1 MATERVWTFLSN
13 HAHVLLAV
21 AADPQIRVR
30 DIAQRVGITERASQQ
45 ILADLVADG
54 YLQRTRVGRRNEY
67 TIEGGRHFR
76 HPAERGHTIDEL
88 IAIFQPH
95 PSELN

>member
-1 MATERVWTFLSN
+1 VATERVWTFLSN

-54 YLQRTRVGRRNEY
+54 YLHRTRIGRRNEY

-76 HPAERGHTIDEL
+76 HPAERTRTIDEL
-88 IAIFQPH
+88 IAIFQH
-95 PSELN
+95 DPSELN

>member
-54 YLQRTRVGRRNEY
+54 YLHRTRIGRRNEY

-76 HPAERGHTIDEL
+76 HPAERTRTIDEL
-88 IAIFQPH
+88 IAIFQH
-95 PSELN
+95 DPSELN

>member
-1 MATERVWTFLSN
+1 VWTFLSN

-54 YLQRTRVGRRNEY
+54 YLHRTRIGRRNEY

-76 HPAERGHTIDEL
+76 HPAERTRTIDEL
-88 IAIFQPH
+88 IAIFQH
-95 PSELN
+95 DPSELN